1 MNSPFDNAWQL
12 LKNWSAPGTDELSE
26 LRAFVHQN
34 LNSADPEK
42 RARAEQLQQQITAG
56 EEPSPAPQP
65 APPQQPPQAPI
76 DSAMESMRPT
86 PEMTQDARAPPWN
99 AERMAQQHH
108 QSQRRMIGE

>member
-12 LKNWSAPGTDELSE
+12 LKNWSAPGTDELEE

-56 EEPSPAPQP
+56 EEPSPAPPP
-65 APPQQPPQAPI
+65 APTQAPI
-76 DSAMESMRPT
+76 DSAMQSMRPT
-86 PEMTQDARAPPWN
+86 PQMMQDTSAPIGGHN
-99 AERMAQQHH
+99 VAERLAQNRLQG
-108 QSQRRMIGE
+108 QRRMIGE

>member
-1 MNSPFDNAWQL
+1 MSSPFDNAWQL

-56 EEPSPAPQP
+56 EEPSPAPQS
-65 APPQQPPQAPI
+65 ASPQAPI
-76 DSAMESMRPT
+76 DSAFESMRPT
-86 PEMTQDARAPPWN
+86 PAMTQDARAPPWD
-99 AERMAQQHH
+99 AERMAQQRH
-108 QSQRRMIGE
+108 QNQRRMIGE